1 MFNKTKIILVYAL
14 FTSIL
19 LGQNVKELDLKLTY
33 KSLPFGLTSLKSE
46 YDPHVSLALSG
57 GGARGISQLG
67 VLKALNEYGIEIDEI
82 IGTSMGS
89 IVGGLYSAGYSLDA
103 LDSLIIHAPWRDFFS
118 IEETSRRELFLEQKI
133 TSDKAILALRLDGFE
148 PVIPTAI
155 NTGQRVSNFLNL
167 LSLNAPLNTISNFNE
182 LLVSFKAISTN
193 LVTGEPYILDE
204 GTLGIAMRASS
215 SVSLVLEP
223 VNLDSVILVDG
234 GLVAN
239 VPVKIAN
246 EQGADYIIA
255 VDATSPLRSAE
266 DLKYPWEVADQLVS
280 IPMRMIN
287 AEHLQKADVIIYP
300 AIKEHKNND
309 FTNLIPLLD
318 FGYQSTIESIDKIK
332 NGLKELWLKRI
343 DRNDIAYNN
352 ISIKCDDSE
361 LSNFIKERLN
371 KIDEI
376 TEGELIYLI
385 AQYPNLDDYKDISVN
400 VLTDSLSNVFIIS
413 TQNNPVIE
421 NIIIKGANL
430 IDADSIITHS
440 ISLRNRSFNT
450 KKVLEVFLNI
460 LREYRKQ
467 GFSLVGISDYVFEN
481 GTLEIYID
489 EQIIDEINVL
499 GNEKTAKEIII
510 RELPFKSGSIF
521 KSKEIEEGLSNL
533 RSTNLFE
540 RVEFKLE
547 KINGKNLL
555 NIEVIEKPSL
565 MLRFGLRIDNE
576 YFSQISFDLR
586 DENMMGIGTEVGL
599 IFSGG
604 IRNQSLAIEHRANR
618 VFNTYLT
625 YRIKGFYE
633 SRDINTYQDD
643 STGSDKRFKRSKLGE
658 YSQSYLGG
666 SIGVGAQLEKLGNLI
681 FEGKY
686 QRDRIIS
693 KEEFP
698 SHDTYS
704 VNITAVKILL
714 SIDTRDKYPFPNRGI
729 MFNGFYE
736 TAQSAFG
743 GDIGYTK
750 LYFDYNSVFQLSDN
764 HVLNYNIKFGYG
776 DETLPLSQQF
786 SFGGQNNFFGYR
798 EHEFR
803 GRQIFVSSLEYQ
815 TKLPINLFF
824 DTYVKARY
832 DLGSV
837 WAQQEN
843 IRFKDLRHG
852 IGASLAFDTPIG
864 PAEFSVG
871 KSFLLKKSLPDN
883 IISWGDTHI
892 YFTIGYYY

>member
-1 MFNKTKIILVYAL
+1 MFNKTKIIFIYAL
-14 FTSIL
+14 FVSIL
-19 LGQNVKELDLKLTY
+19 LGQDVKELDLKLTY
-33 KSLPFGLTSLKSE
+33 KSLPFGLTSFKSE

-67 VLKALNEYGIEIDEI
+67 VLKALNEYDIEVDEI
-82 IGTSMGS
+82 VGTSMGS
-89 IVGGLYSAGYSLDA
+89 IIGGLFSAGYSLDA
-103 LDSLIIHAPWRDFFS
+103 LDSLIVHAPWEDFFS
-118 IEETSRRELFLEQKI
+118 IGETSRRELFLEQKI

-167 LSLNAPLNTISNFNE
+167 LSLNAPLNTIQNFSE
-182 LLVSFKAISTN
+182 LLVSFKAVSTN

-204 GTLGIAMRASS
+204 GSLGIAMRASS

-223 VNLDSVILVDG
+223 VKFDSVILVDG

-246 EQGADYIIA
+246 ELGADFIIA
-255 VDATSPLRSAE
+255 VDATSPLRTE
-266 DLKYPWEVADQLVS
+266 EELKYPWEVADQLVS

-287 AEHLQKADVIIYP
+287 EEHLRKADIILFP
-300 AIKEHKNND
+300 AIKQHKNND

-318 FGYQSTIESIDKIK
+318 YGYQSTIESIDKIK
-332 NGLKELWLKRI
+332 KGLKELWLNRI
-343 DRNDIAYNN
+343 NRNDIVYKN
-352 ISIKCDDSE
+352 ILIKCEDTD
-361 LSNFIKERLN
+361 FIEYIEEQLN
-371 KIDEI
+371 KIDEV

-385 AQYPNLDDYKDISVN
+385 TQYPNLDDYKDLSVN
-400 VLTDSLSNVFIIS
+400 VQIDSLSTEVTIS
-413 TQNNPVIE
+413 MQNNPVIE

-430 IDADSIITHS
+430 IDTDSIVTRS
-440 ISLRNRSFNT
+440 IPLRNHSFNA
-450 KKVLEVFLNI
+450 KKVLDVFLNI

-467 GFSLVGISDYVFEN
+467 GYSLVGISNYVFEN
-481 GTLEIYID
+481 GTLEIFID
-489 EQIIDEINVL
+489 EQTIDEINVL
-499 GNEKTAKEIII
+499 GNEKTVEEIII
-510 RELPFKSGSIF
+510 RELPFKIGSIF
-521 KSKEIEEGLSNL
+521 KSEEIEEGLSNL

-547 KINGKNLL
+547 KVNGKNLL

-586 DENMMGIGTEVGL
+586 DENLMGIGTEVGL

-604 IRNQSLAIEHRANR
+604 IRNQALAIEHRANR
-618 VFNTYLT
+618 VFKTYLT

-633 SRDINTYQDD
+633 NRDINTFQDD
-643 STGSDKRFKRSKLGE
+643 STGSDRRFKRSKLGE
-658 YSQSYLGG
+658 YSQSHFGG

-714 SIDTRDKYPFPNRGI
+714 SIDTRDKYPFPNSGI

-743 GDIGYTK
+743 GDIG
-750 LYFDYNSVFQLSDN
+750 LSLI
-764 HVLNYNIKFGYG
+764 H
-776 DETLPLSQQF
+776 
-786 SFGGQNNFFGYR
+786 
-798 EHEFR
+798 
-803 GRQIFVSSLEYQ
+803 
-815 TKLPINLFF
+815 
-824 DTYVKARY
+824 
-832 DLGSV
+832 
-837 WAQQEN
+837 
-843 IRFKDLRHG
+843 
-852 IGASLAFDTPIG
+852 
-864 PAEFSVG
+864 
-871 KSFLLKKSLPDN
+871 
-883 IISWGDTHI
+883 ISEPTRP
-892 YFTIGYYY
+892 Y

>member
-1 MFNKTKIILVYAL
+1 MFNKTKIIFIYAL
-14 FTSIL
+14 FVSIL
-19 LGQNVKELDLKLTY
+19 LGQDVKELDLKLTY

-57 GGARGISQLG
+57 GGARGIAQLG
-67 VLKALNEYGIEIDEI
+67 VLKALEEHGIVIDEI

-89 IVGGLYSAGYSLDA
+89 IVGGLYAAGYSIDA
-103 LDSLIIHAPWRDFFS
+103 IDSLIIHAQWKDFFS
-118 IEETSRRELFLEQKI
+118 IGETSRRELFLEQKI

-167 LSLNAPLNTISNFNE
+167 LSLNAPLNTIQNFSE
-182 LLVSFKAISTN
+182 LLVSFKAVSTN
-193 LVTGEPYILDE
+193 LVTGEPYILEE
-204 GTLGIAMRASS
+204 GSLGIAMRASS

-223 VNLDSVILVDG
+223 VKFDSVILVDG

-239 VPVKIAN
+239 VPVKIAS
-246 EQGADYIIA
+246 ELGADYIIA
-255 VDATSPLRSAE
+255 VDATSPLRTE
-266 DLKYPWEVADQLVS
+266 EELKYPWEVADQLVS

-287 AEHLQKADVIIYP
+287 EEHLRKADIILYP
-300 AIKEHKNND
+300 AIKQHKNND
-309 FTNLIPLLD
+309 FTNLTSLLD
-318 FGYQSTIESIDKIK
+318 YGYQSTIESIDKIK
-332 NGLKELWLKRI
+332 KGLKELWLNRI
-343 DRNDIAYNN
+343 NRNDIVYKN
-352 ISIKCDDSE
+352 ILIKCEDTDFSE
-361 LSNFIKERLN
+361 YIEEQLN
-371 KIDEI
+371 KIDEV
-376 TEGELIYLI
+376 TEGELLYLI
-385 AQYPNLDDYKDISVN
+385 TQYPNLDDYKDLSVN
-400 VLTDSLSNVFIIS
+400 VQIDSLSTEVTIS

-430 IDADSIITHS
+430 IDADSIITRS
-440 ISLRNRSFNT
+440 IPLRNHSFNA
-450 KKVLEVFLNI
+450 KKVLDVFLNI

-467 GFSLVGISDYVFEN
+467 GYSLVGISNYVFEN
-481 GTLEIYID
+481 GTLEIFID
-489 EQIIDEINVL
+489 EQTIDEINVL
-499 GNEKTAKEIII
+499 GNEKTVEEIII
-510 RELPFKSGSIF
+510 RELPFKIGSIF
-521 KSKEIEEGLSNL
+521 KSEEIEEGLSNL

-547 KINGKNLL
+547 KVNGKNLL

-586 DENMMGIGTEVGL
+586 DENLIGIGTEVGL

-604 IRNQSLAIEHRANR
+604 IKNQSLAIEHRANR
-618 VFNTYLT
+618 VFKTYLT

-633 SRDINTYQDD
+633 NRDINTFQDD
-643 STGSDKRFKRSKLGE
+643 STGSDRRFKRSKLGE
-658 YSQSYLGG
+658 YSQSHFGG

-714 SIDTRDKYPFPNRGI
+714 SIDTRDKHPFPNSGI

-750 LYFDYNSVFQLSDN
+750 LYLDYNSVFQLDN
-764 HVLNYNIKFGYG
+764 NHILNYKLKFGYG

-798 EHEFR
+798 DHEFR
-803 GRQIFVSSLEYQ
+803 GRQIFVTSLEYQ
-815 TKLPINLFF
+815 TKLPIKLFF

-871 KSFLLKKSLPDN
+871 KSFLLKKALPKN
-883 IISWGDTHI
+883 IISWGDTHV